1 MKMLFVREVNRMKK
15 PYSAPELKNL
25 TVKTED
31 QFTAVCGPAKE
42 FGNVGDTV
50 NKCTI
55 THGGPEY
62 IPNNS

>member
-1 MKMLFVREVNRMKK
+1 MKK
-15 PYSAPELKNL
+15 SYTAP
-25 TVKTED
+25 D
-31 QFTAVCGPAKE
+31 MAVLEVRADERFAANCGPVKE

-50 NKCTI
+50 NRCTI

>member
-1 MKMLFVREVNRMKK
+1 MKK
-15 PYSAPELKNL
+15 SYSAPELKNL
-25 TVKTED
+25 SVKAED

-50 NKCTI
+50 NTCTI